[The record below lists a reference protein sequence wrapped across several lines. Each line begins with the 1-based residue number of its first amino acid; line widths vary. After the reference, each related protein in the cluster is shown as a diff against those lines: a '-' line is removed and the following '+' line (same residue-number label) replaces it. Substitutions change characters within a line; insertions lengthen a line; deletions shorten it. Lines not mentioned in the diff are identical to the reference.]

1 MFNPNAYDNAAPAG
15 VAVLETVAVEDGRL
29 VESLAFVP
37 LRRTTVNG
45 RWEGALAELT
55 FTHTYS
61 YTRAQCDR
69 VLEAV
74 YRFPLPGDAAVR
86 RVVVTFGEV
95 EIVAELKERRA
106 AEQEYERAK
115 QEGRQAAL
123 TTRESPDVFTLRV
136 AGLQPDQDVVVETT
150 CVLLASDAGA
160 GWSLRIPLTTAP
172 RYVRPDEVEGRRPGR
187 RNPAN
192 ARPLAIFRDPGH
204 RFALDLITATGSI
217 ASATHALQSAGE
229 DGHTRVQLARGEMV
243 PDRDCVLTWMPAQA
257 QDRPALHVLTGVD
270 EAAGRTYFVA
280 LVAPPARSVAGEAP
294 AREAI
299 VLVDHSGSMG
309 GNKWQAADRA
319 ALGFIRDLSPRDTL
333 NIGVFHSTCR
343 WLSDEPVR
351 AGGDAAAR
359 AERFLSAEPDGGG
372 TELGVALEQ
381 ALMQRRTAGAISR
394 QVVIITDAQ
403 VSDEGRILALVE
415 HDARRADRRR
425 VSVLCIDAAPNAHLT
440 TQLATAGGGIARYL
454 TSQPDGAREA
464 GLDVEE
470 ALRAILAGWSQPVAV
485 GLALSVN
492 REGLEVS
499 DGRRLS
505 QGAGWS
511 AVDLGDLTM
520 GRSLWIAG
528 RVPTGDG
535 PLVFHVDGAGLQPV
549 EVGATPGPD
558 AGAMGGALK
567 ALFGAYRVQGLELLM
582 EQGRYGR
589 EGEAE
594 LVRLGYDLER
604 LQGQV
609 SAERPLYAQN
619 AERAD
624 RANIEDLLLHE
635 ALDYGLL
642 CSVTG
647 FVAVRKERGQVI
659 EATSVIG
666 NALPAGWDGDQWL
679 GTNTFAAHA
688 APQASMPRMSQ
699 MPHVVSRSIRP
710 RLMEA
715 GDLTSATRPGPDLA
729 QRAYRL
735 SAPPTG
741 RVHYAGRPA
750 TGTDK
755 QAVLFDTDRVEDA
768 QLLTESHAFR
778 QLAVRESQ
786 GALDG
791 ATLPPRVAVVIEING
806 RAVALV
812 KLVDLAQQGGQAA
825 VRVDYRAG
833 DRLRVLLVDD
843 DGAWGTTAPEIEI
856 TLS

>member
-1 MFNPNAYDNAAPAG
+1 MFNPNAFDNSAPAG
-15 VAVLETVAVEDGRL
+15 VAVLETVAVDDGL
-29 VESLAFVP
+29 QVESMPFVP

-55 FTHTYS
+55 FTHTYA

-106 AEQEYERAK
+106 AELAYDEAK
-115 QEGRQAAL
+115 REGRQAAL

-150 CVLLASDAGA
+150 CVLLAGAERA

-172 RYVRPDEVEGRRPGR
+172 RYVRRDEVEGRQVGR
-187 RNPAN
+187 RHPVN
-192 ARPLAIFRDPGH
+192 AQPLALFRDPGH

-217 ASATHALQSAGE
+217 TSGTHALRSAGE
-229 DGHTRVQLARGEMV
+229 DGHTRVQLAQGEML
-243 PDRDCVLTWMPAQA
+243 PDRDCVLSWMPAQA
-257 QDRPALHVLTGVD
+257 QDRPALHLLTGVD
-270 EAAGRTYFVA
+270 EAAARTYFVA
-280 LVAPPARSVAGEAP
+280 LVAPPAASNAGET

-299 VLVDHSGSMG
+299 VLVDHSGSMSG
-309 GNKWQAADRA
+309 AKWQAADRA
-319 ALGFIRDLSPRDTL
+319 ALGFIRDLSPRDTFNL
-333 NIGVFHSTCR
+333 GVFHSTSR
-343 WLSDEPVR
+343 WLSAEPMR
-351 AGGDAAAR
+351 AGGDVVSR

-381 ALMQRRTAGAISR
+381 ALSQRRIASDLSR

-415 HDARRADRRR
+415 NDARRADRRR

-440 TQLATAGGGIARYL
+440 NQLATAGGGMARYL
-454 TSQPDGAREA
+454 TSQPDGGREA
-464 GLDVEE
+464 PGDVED

-528 RVPTGDG
+528 RVPTGEGD
-535 PLVFHVDGAGLQPV
+535 LVFRVDGAGLQPV
-549 EVGATPGPD
+549 EVGVTPGTSAVD
-558 AGAMGGALK
+558 AAGTMAGALK

-589 EGEAE
+589 EVEAE
-594 LVRLGYDLER
+594 LARLGYDLSR
-604 LQGQV
+604 LPGQQPG
-609 SAERPLYAQN
+609 ERPLYAEN
-619 AERAD
+619 AARAERATV
-624 RANIEDLLLHE
+624 EDLLLRE

-659 EATSVIG
+659 DETRVIG
-666 NALPAGWDGDQWL
+666 NALPAGWDGDQFL
-679 GTNTFAAHA
+679 SATALRASA
-688 APQASMPRMSQ
+688 APSAAMPTML
-699 MPHVVSRSIRP
+699 RSSGRP
-710 RLMEA
+710 RLMESHDIA
-715 GDLTSATRPGPDLA
+715 REPRPGPDLMR
-729 QRAYRL
+729 RAYRI
-735 SAPPTG
+735 SGPPPVVV
-741 RVHYAGRPA
+741 RYAGRPV
-750 TGTDK
+750 TGTER
-755 QAVLFDTDRVEDA
+755 QAVLFDTNRVEDA
-768 QLLTESHAFR
+768 GVLSISHAFR
-778 QLAVRESQ
+778 QLAALQPQ
-786 GALDG
+786 GSLDA
-791 ATLPPRVAVVIEING
+791 ATLPPRVAILIEVNG
-806 RAVALV
+806 RAVSLV
-812 KLVDLAQQGGQAA
+812 RLVDLAQQDGKAA
-825 VRVDYRAG
+825 VRIDYRAG

-843 DGAWGTTAPEIEI
+843 EGAWAITAPEIEI